1 MPPWFF
7 FMCILNT
14 RNRPCLE
21 FSIQELSIRELFNKK
36 LIQIL
41 ISLGK

>member
-7 FMCILNT
+7 FMCILNA

-21 FSIQELSIRELFNKK
+21 LSIQELFNEK
-36 LIQIL
+36 LTQIL
-41 ISLGK
+41 ISLDK

>member
-7 FMCILNT
+7 FMCILSA

-21 FSIQELSIRELFNKK
+21 LSIQELFIRELFNEK
-36 LIQIL
+36 LTQIL
-41 ISLGK
+41 ISLDK